1 MITYRRLKTM
11 KLNKSFCGGGLN
23 QWVSGSVGQWVSR
36 SVGKG
41 LLERSLVTSHWS
53 LLSELR
59 RLKASKPGVQTT
71 FFKSHNIRHFDAF
84 TAKSVQSK
92 KPSGGPKGLIG
103 PPCHGALVA
112 GGMIVL
118 LLFFFIGCSSKRE
131 VGLDAAAVAANNRG
145 AALMGQFKYEEA
157 RQVFEKLARKY
168 PRNWDMQTNLAIA
181 ALNRQEEGDEQTAL
195 SILGGVL
202 EQDPANLRARYCA
215 GLLELYRGRPAEALD
230 NFQTVMKADPEDA
243 ELLYFTGKALMQLNR
258 YKEAIDFF
266 KRTISRDPYIR
277 SAYYG
282 MIMAL
287 RQLGKSD
294 EAFAMIEE
302 FQRLEKNPR
311 GRLVEF
317 KYTKMGRKAE
327 VLTID
332 QPEAQLVKKPA
343 GPLFN
348 AVKTITVNE
357 KTGWH
362 HQQDGIMTRSSVTIC
377 DINGDLYPDIFIS
390 GAIDLPNGIGNAVL
404 LANPRDGTYTLDSQ
418 HPLSEVIGVNAVF
431 WGDIN
436 NDGFVDVY
444 FCRRGPNQLWYQEA
458 EGKWREVTGESGT
471 ANGDLDTVDGA
482 LFDADHDGDLDIF
495 LVNADGPNELL
506 NNNRDG
512 TFRPLAADY
521 GLSGNGT
528 PSRSLVI
535 TDIDADRDADLII
548 INQRPPHEV
557 YINELLR
564 KYSPAKGFDTFIS
577 ADIVAAVAGDV
588 DTDGHTEIY
597 TLDSKEVVS
606 CWHPNTK
613 GTWGSAVLNKKTEGT
628 LKASGQAGLALT
640 DVDGDGVLD
649 IIVSAGKGWWEG
661 SFDNTGLKILFP
673 VPGKETPPLA
683 AWSVLNTGQGPSLV
697 GWTPGEP
704 PFLWSPGPG
713 RYSFASIKL
722 SGSKDSESQWRSNA
736 SGIGTRLSV
745 RVDSRWTVLDTF
757 RNNSGPGQGLQPVT
771 VGLGGAKR
779 IDFIALDWSDGV
791 FQTELDLEAG
801 KVHQVV
807 ETQRQLSS
815 CPVLFA
821 WDGKVFAFVSDFL
834 GVGGIGYAVGP
845 GEYTEPRPW
854 ENFMLPL
861 GLLQPRNRRLI
872 LKLTEPMEEVTYL
885 DAIRLKAYDLPPGW
899 SMTLDE
905 RMGTSGP
912 VPTGLPYFY
921 RNILIPLQ
929 AINDRNEDVTAL
941 VSKRDLQAAPPGKL
955 DRRFIGRLE
964 QDHILT
970 ITFPRALDSF
980 PGQAILLADGWVEY
994 PYSQTNF
1001 AAWQAGADYRAPT
1014 IEVRQ
1019 PDGQWLVVLEQ
1030 FGYPAGMPRQMS
1042 VPLPPL
1048 PKGVREIRISTN
1060 QEIYWDRLAVA
1071 FAESCPRVEHH
1082 ELQLEMAQLEQ
1093 IGFPQRTDRPQRLPY
1108 YDYKK
1113 RKPFWDTHF
1122 LEGFYTRF
1130 GSVEELVEAKDNAVA
1145 IFGAGEGIHLEFKEP
1160 AVPLKVGWTRI
1171 FVLETNGWC
1180 KDMDLYTRTGDTVEP
1195 LPYLG
1200 KRDNRIDDLQRLY
1213 NTRYLSGRQ

>member
-1 MITYRRLKTM
+1 MGQ
-11 KLNKSFCGGGLN
+11 KLLIKKNDTLARSAMKSFCGRGRAKRKAQGAK
-23 QWVSGSVGQWVSR
+23 R
-36 SVGKG
+36 KI
-41 LLERSLVTSHWS
+41 
-53 LLSELR
+53 
-59 RLKASKPGVQTT
+59 RLTLFAKRYAPC
-71 FFKSHNIRHFDAF
+71 AF
-84 TAKSVQSK
+84 
-92 KPSGGPKGLIG
+92 
-103 PPCHGALVA
+103 
-112 GGMIVL
+112 VL
-118 LLFFFIGCSSKRE
+118 LLFFFIGCTSKRDM
-131 VGLDAAAVAANNRG
+131 GLDAAAVAANNRG
-145 AALMGQFKYEEA
+145 AALIGQFKYEEA
-157 RQVFEKLARKY
+157 RQVFEKLAQKY
-168 PRNWDMQTNLAIA
+168 PRNWDIQTNLAIA
-181 ALNRQEEGDEQTAL
+181 TFNRQEEGDEQTAL

-215 GLLELYRGRPAEALD
+215 GLLELYRGRPAEALEY
-230 NFQTVMKADPEDA
+230 FQVVMKADQDDA

-287 RQLGKSD
+287 RQLGRSD
-294 EAFAMIEE
+294 EAFAMIER

-332 QPEAQLVKKPA
+332 QPEVQLVKKPT

-348 AVKTITVNE
+348 AVKTITVNKE
-357 KTGWH
+357 ASWH
-362 HQQDGIMTRSSVTIC
+362 HQQDGIVTRSSVTIC
-377 DINGDLYPDIFIS
+377 DINGDLHPDIFIS
-390 GAIDLPNGIGNAVL
+390 GAIDLPNGIGNALL
-404 LANPRDGTYTLDSQ
+404 LANPGDGSYTLGSQ
-418 HPLSEVIGVNAVF
+418 HPLSKVIGVNAAL

-444 FCRRGPNQLWYQEA
+444 LCRRGPNQLWYQEA
-458 EGKWREVTGESGT
+458 AGKWRELTGDSES

-557 YINELLR
+557 YINELLW

-577 ADIVAAVAGDV
+577 AGVVAAVAGDV

-606 CWHPNTK
+606 CWQPNAD
-613 GTWGSAVLNKKTEGT
+613 GTWKNIIKSFCGGSRGAVFSKR
-628 LKASGQAGLALT
+628 APLALT

-649 IIVSAGKGWWEG
+649 VIVSAGKGWWAG
-661 SFDNTGLKILFP
+661 SFDDTGLKILFT
-673 VPGKETPPLA
+673 VPDKETSPLA
-683 AWSVLNTGQGPSLV
+683 AWSILNTGQGPALV

-713 RYSFASIKL
+713 RYSFALITL
-722 SGSKDSESQWRSNA
+722 AGGKDSESQWRSNA
-736 SGIGTRLSV
+736 SGIGTRLSA

-757 RNNSGPGQGLQPVT
+757 RNHPGPGQGLQPVA

-791 FQTELDLEAG
+791 YQTELDLEAG
-801 KVHQVV
+801 KVHRVV
-807 ETQRQLSS
+807 ETQRQISS

-821 WDGKVFAFVSDFL
+821 WNGKFFAFVSDLL
-834 GVGGIGYAVGP
+834 GVGGIGYAMGP

-854 ENFMLPL
+854 ENFMLPT

-905 RMGTSGP
+905 RMGISEP
-912 VPTGLPYFY
+912 VPTGLSHFY

-941 VSKRDLQAAPPGKL
+941 VSKRDLQAASPGKL

-964 QDHILT
+964 RDHILT
-970 ITFPRALDSF
+970 VTFPRALDSF

-1001 AAWQAGADYRAPT
+1001 AAWQARADYRAPT

-1019 PDGQWLVVLEQ
+1019 PDGQWEVVLEQ

-1060 QEIYWDRLAVA
+1060 QEIYWDRLRVA
-1071 FAESCPRVEHH
+1071 FAESCPQVEHH
-1082 ELQLEMAQLEQ
+1082 ELKLEMAQLEQ
-1093 IGFPQRTDRPQRLPY
+1093 IGFPQRTNGEQRLPY
-1108 YDYKK
+1108 YDFEK
-1113 RKPFWDTHF
+1113 RRPFWDTHF

-1160 AVPLKVGWTRI
+1160 DVPLKEGWTRI
-1171 FVLETNGWC
+1171 FVLETDGWC
-1180 KDMDLYTRTGDTVEP
+1180 KDMDLYTNTGDTVEP
-1195 LPYLG
+1195 IPYKG
-1200 KRDNRIDDLQRLY
+1200 KRTIEVDTLHQVY

>member
-1 MITYRRLKTM
+1 M
-11 KLNKSFCGGGLN
+11 N
-23 QWVSGSVGQWVSR
+23 
-36 SVGKG
+36 
-41 LLERSLVTSHWS
+41 
-53 LLSELR
+53 
-59 RLKASKPGVQTT
+59 LKASTPGVQTT
-71 FFKSHNIRHFDAF
+71 SFKSHNIRHFDVF
-84 TAKSVQSK
+84 TAKSVQLK

-103 PPCHGALVA
+103 PPCHGALVVK
-112 GGMIVL
+112 GIIVL
-118 LLFFFIGCSSKRE
+118 LIFFFIGCSSKRD

-145 AALMGQFKYEEA
+145 AALIGQFKYEAA
-157 RQVFEKLARKY
+157 RQVFEKLAEKY
-168 PRNWDMQTNLAIA
+168 PRNWDIQTNLAIA

-215 GLLELYRGRPAEALD
+215 GLLELYRGRPAEALEH
-230 NFQTVMKADPEDA
+230 FQTVMKADPEDA
-243 ELLYFTGKALMQLNR
+243 ELLYFTGKALVQLNR

-287 RQLGKSD
+287 RQLGKID
-294 EAFAMIEE
+294 EASAMIEE

-332 QPEAQLVKKPA
+332 QPDAQLVKKPA

-348 AVKTITVNE
+348 AVKTITVNKE
-357 KTGWH
+357 THW
-362 HQQDGIMTRSSVTIC
+362 HQQQDSILTRSSVTIC
-377 DINGDLYPDIFIS
+377 DINGDLQPDIFIS
-390 GAIDLPNGIGNAVL
+390 GAIKLANGIGNAL
-404 LANPRDGTYTLDSQ
+404 LLGNPGDGTYTMDSQ
-418 HPLSEVIGVNAVF
+418 HPLSKVIGVNAAL

-444 FCRRGPNQLWYQEA
+444 LCRRGPNQLWHQDA
-458 EGKWREVTGESGT
+458 AGKWREVTRETGT

-506 NNNRDG
+506 NNNRNG

-528 PSRSLVI
+528 PSRSMVI
-535 TDIDADRDADLII
+535 IDIDADRDADLII

-557 YINELLR
+557 YVNELLW

-588 DTDGHTEIY
+588 DTDGHNEIY
-597 TLDSKEVVS
+597 TLDSKEAVN
-606 CWHPNTK
+606 CWQPNADGAWKNIIKSFPGGGPDATR
-613 GTWGSAVLNKKTEGT
+613 GQFFQ
-628 LKASGQAGLALT
+628 KAPPLGLALT
-640 DVDGDGVLD
+640 DVDGDGTLD
-649 IIVSAGKGWWEG
+649 VIVSAGKGWRAA
-661 SFDNTGLKILFP
+661 SFANDHLKPLFT
-673 VPGKETPPLA
+673 VPEKKRFPLA
-683 AWSVLNTGQGPSLV
+683 AWSILNTGQGPSLV
-697 GWTPGEP
+697 GWTPGKP

-722 SGSKDSESQWRSNA
+722 AGSKDSESQWRSNA

-745 RVDSRWTVLDTF
+745 RVGSRWTVLDTF
-757 RNNSGPGQGLQPVT
+757 RNHSGPGQGLQPVT

-779 IDFIALDWSDGV
+779 IDYIALDWSDGV

-801 KVHQVV
+801 KIHRVV

-821 WDGKVFAFVSDFL
+821 WNGKLFEFVSDLL
-834 GVGGIGYAVGP
+834 GVGGIGYALGP
-845 GEYTEPRPW
+845 GEYSPPRPW
-854 ENFMLPL
+854 ENFMLPP
-861 GLLQPRNRRLI
+861 GLLQPRNGRLV

-885 DAIRLKAYDLPPGW
+885 DAVRLKAYDLPPGW

-905 RMGTSGP
+905 RMGINEP
-912 VPTGLPYFY
+912 VPTGLPHFY
-921 RNILIPLQ
+921 RKLLLPLK
-929 AINDRNEDVTAL
+929 AINDRNEDVTAAI
-941 VSKRDLQAAPPGKL
+941 SKRDLQAAPPGKL
-955 DRRFIGRLE
+955 DQRFIGRLE
-964 QDHILT
+964 QDHVLT
-970 ITFPRALDSF
+970 LTFPRALDSF

-1019 PDGQWLVVLEQ
+1019 PDGQWEVVLEQ

-1048 PKGVREIRISTN
+1048 PNGVTQIRISTN
-1060 QEIYWDRLAVA
+1060 QEIYWDRLAVV

-1082 ELQLEMAQLEQ
+1082 ESELEMAQLEQ
-1093 IGFPQRTDRPQRLPY
+1093 TGFPQRTTGEQRLPHY
-1108 YDYKK
+1108 NYEN
-1113 RKPFWDTHF
+1113 RRPFWDTHF

-1130 GSVEELVEAKDNAVA
+1130 GSAEELVEAKDNAVA
-1145 IFGAGEGIHLEFKEP
+1145 IFGAGEEIHLEFKEP
-1160 AVPLKVGWTRI
+1160 AVPLKQGWTRI

-1180 KDMDLYTRTGDTVEP
+1180 KDMDLYTNTGDTVEP
-1195 LPYLG
+1195 VPHIG
-1200 KRDNRIDDLQRLY
+1200 KRTIEVDSLHRLY